1 MLETLSGR
9 PIPRLRMDTERLA
22 AALSTNVEATLKSSE
37 PFLGTVADKVE
48 EIIGGRKGSPYAYL
62 SYDGSAPVSIDPD
75 CRFAHVN
82 LDVEVEGDTVLLL
95 SDIIEE
101 AFLRDYPSDRSL
113 SICLA
118 NPTESKLIVSLAD
131 LSIANFCVAT
141 QSEIEVEPMMMTEIN
156 VYSSPDG
163 VLYVVA
169 GGPMSFMSNISLL

>member
-1 MLETLSGR
+1 MIEMLGGR
-9 PIPRLRMDTERLA
+9 PIPRLRMDTERLV
-22 AALSTNVEATLKSSE
+22 AALSTNVEASLKGSE

-48 EIIGGRKGSPYAYL
+48 DIIEGRKGSPYASL
-62 SYDGSAPVSIDPD
+62 SYDGSAPVSSDHA

-131 LSIANFCVAT
+131 LSIANFCVVT
-141 QSEIEVEPMMMTEIN
+141 QSEIDVEPMMLTEIN
-156 VYSSPDG
+156 VYSSPNG
-163 VLYVVA
+163 ILYIVA
-169 GGPMSFMSNISLL
+169 GGPMSFMSNIALL